1 LGAKGVNFD
10 ANRTHGRETPS
21 DLARFAHVCAKSAI
35 DGAVWSG
42 VGNHVTPLR
51 HTGPMSNSTPS
62 HHGPEQLVLVGEL
75 PTPVQFRL
83 DQRTRERGLA
93 HIAAIKAQLAARAA
107 ARQEAPTTATK
118 AA

>member
-1 LGAKGVNFD
+1 
-10 ANRTHGRETPS
+10 
-21 DLARFAHVCAKSAI
+21 
-35 DGAVWSG
+35 
-42 VGNHVTPLR
+42 
-51 HTGPMSNSTPS
+51 MSNSTPS
-62 HHGPEQLVLVGEL
+62 NHGPEQLVLVGEL

-107 ARQEAPTTATK
+107 ARQAHPTTEK